1 MTNFLINYKLLKKIN
16 NLEDRF
22 MMNYNKTKLI
32 IFKIKFKKIRWKI
45 IQEVLFKKGKILKI
59 ILYNKCMLIKKLW
72 GINSLECNIKN
83 LNKKLMS
90 TICNIKII
98 LSQLRMKRSSK

>member
-1 MTNFLINYKLLKKIN
+1 VTNFLINNKLLKKIN
-16 NLEDRF
+16 NLEKQY
-22 MMNYNKTKLI
+22 MMNYNKMKMI
-32 IFKIKFKKIRWKI
+32 IFKIKFKKICWKK
-45 IQEVLFKKGKILKI
+45 IQEILFKKGKILKI
-59 ILYNKCMLIKKLW
+59 ILNNKCTVIKKLW

-98 LSQLRMKRSSK
+98 LSQ